1 MEEVAQVAVV
11 AAAATEA
18 QRPAPHKEVA
28 AVPLVRQG
36 RWVAAAGLAL
46 GAPEVAAW
54 AVAGTVV
61 EEVVGV
67 AGGGMGGTL
76 GR

>member
-1 MEEVAQVAVV
+1 M
-11 AAAATEA
+11 
-18 QRPAPHKEVA
+18 
-28 AVPLVRQG
+28 
-36 RWVAAAGLAL
+36 AAAGLAL

-67 AGGGMGGTL
+67 AGVGMGGTL